1 MDHLSQLGFKSQT
14 VYGAIHFVLFLGSWP
29 TIIGLLKDFL
39 DKDRLTFNCI
49 PKPSDVIKQLCYGDY
64 ISTVS
69 PLLVPL
75 DFAYITCGILGFSWA
90 SFFLYSGFALW
101 RIKKAE
107 KEQQR
112 HLKECRARRFM
123 WSFLFHVCCQ
133 LVVLAVMLGLFCRFQ
148 TIHLPVVYKCSQ
160 RNNTQI
166 PTNQVEITCNDL
178 HHSQKSKLNIG
189 VIAIMALSIVLC
201 LVSIIH
207 LYLTRQNFLQ
217 QLPGDSESRISIG
230 ELSGVKI
237 LKLSPASHD

>member
-1 MDHLSQLGFKSQT
+1 MDHLSQLALRSQT
-14 VYGAIHFVLFLGSWP
+14 VCGAIHFVLFLASWS

-49 PKPSDVIKQLCYGDY
+49 PKPNDVIKQLCYGDY

-69 PLLVPL
+69 PLLGPL
-75 DFAYITCGILGFSWA
+75 DFAYITYGILGFLWV
-90 SFFLYSGFALW
+90 SFILYSVFALW

-107 KEQQR
+107 KEQQW

-123 WSFLFHVCCQ
+123 WSFLFHVCTQ
-133 LVVLAVMLGLFCRFQ
+133 LVVLAVMLRLFCGFQ

-166 PTNQVEITCNDL
+166 PTNQVKMNCNDL
-178 HHSQKSKLNIG
+178 YHSQKSKLNIG
-189 VIAIMALSIVLC
+189 LITIMAISIVLC
-201 LVSIIH
+201 LFSIIH

-217 QLPGDSESRISIG
+217 QLLGDSESYISIG
-230 ELSGVKI
+230 ELSGIKKSRI
-237 LKLSPASHD
+237 KSKRL

>member
-1 MDHLSQLGFKSQT
+1 MDHLSRLAFKSQT
-14 VYGAIHFVLFLGSWP
+14 VCGAVDFVLFLVSWP

-64 ISTVS
+64 ISSVS
-69 PLLVPL
+69 PLLIPL
-75 DFAYITCGILGFSWA
+75 DFAYITCGILGFSWV
-90 SFFLYSGFALW
+90 SFILYSAFALW

-107 KEQQR
+107 KEQQQ

-123 WSFLFHVCCQ
+123 WSFLFHVCIQ
-133 LVVLAVMLGLFCRFQ
+133 LVVLVVMMGLFCSFQ

-166 PTNQVEITCNDL
+166 PTNQVKMTCNDL
-178 HHSQKSKLNIG
+178 HHRQKSNLNIG
-189 VIAIMALSIVLC
+189 VITIMAISIVLC
-201 LVSIIH
+201 LFSIIH

-217 QLPGDSESRISIG
+217 QLLGDSESYISLG
-230 ELSGVKI
+230 ELSGTES
-237 LKLSPASHD
+237 LELSR